1 MNRSCPV
8 RALQFRS
15 VKPDWQLSLFKAAV
29 EKIVL
34 IYERNIESCTCLAIE
49 PPWTAAN
56 RHDDWGRL
64 SNRDVILGCTHLNS
78 ITCRSRVLRYFPQN
92 AVFFLKR
99 RKQVLRF
106 FFFIT
111 MRTREMDRKVA
122 LKKVI
127 YVQYVR
133 PGNILNNYSHVRYS
147 DTYFK
152 NSTANSTG
160 VKQEFLPR
168 AINLF
173 PLITVKIKPREHKI
187 IMRSGWHQVILG
199 KIIIML
205 FYILLTMILW

>member
-1 MNRSCPV
+1 
-8 RALQFRS
+8 
-15 VKPDWQLSLFKAAV
+15 
-29 EKIVL
+29 
-34 IYERNIESCTCLAIE
+34 
-49 PPWTAAN
+49 
-56 RHDDWGRL
+56 
-64 SNRDVILGCTHLNS
+64 
-78 ITCRSRVLRYFPQN
+78 
-92 AVFFLKR
+92 
-99 RKQVLRF
+99 
-106 FFFIT
+106 
-111 MRTREMDRKVA
+111 MDRKVA

-187 IMRSGWHQVILG
+187 IMRSG
-199 KIIIML
+199 
-205 FYILLTMILW
+205 